1 MSNEHKNTEEVRR
14 LLQEKLASKEPAEDG
29 WNVPSGGVWSG
40 ISEELGANRKAV
52 KSSNKSLWYLVGI
65 GAILA
70 VLLIRECSHRQE
82 VEQMRQ
88 EIQQVRQE
96 CEEKQSSRKDNS
108 PESRDAAAML
118 AMGASPVGL
127 PDDKLTNQQIST
139 LQQQVPILKSSFPE
153 PIQSF
158 NSAGPSSET
167 TSKFAFSQAEPTTYT
182 TEQYLDAN
190 IGFGQ
195 TSTGE
200 LTPVPTLALSILTTD
215 SKLPSRN
222 IHLPKPEGKALPL
235 AIIGSLQAGLAL
247 TGNRLSGEKPTIISN
262 QQPLTT
268 WRAGIGLEGI
278 INRHWS
284 VLSGVEYTHSRI
296 ETEYQ
301 LQVPFTHN
309 GEYQHD
315 DGNFDN
321 QYNHSLPS
329 ALGNYPAQFVL
340 TRASDATIHEGD
352 LMDLEL
358 HIRQQTRFL
367 SLPLQ
372 VRYGFGKHRWQLG
385 AKAGVIANHVL
396 GVSSEMPSLIPHHEA
411 IHQRHTSIGTPS
423 RADLQKWTLDY
434 TFGLDLRYQLT
445 NRFRLS
451 LNGSYQQGMT
461 PVYQSDIEKLPP
473 CVELGCRAA
482 FPNLVN
488 HLIASPF

>member
-40 ISEELGANRKAV
+40 ISEELGANRTAV

-108 PESRDAAAML
+108 SESSDAAAML

-127 PDDKLTNQQIST
+127 PDDKLAKQQIST
-139 LQQQVPILKSSFPE
+139 PQPQVPILKSYFSE

-158 NSAGPSSET
+158 NSAGTSSEM
-167 TSKFAFSQAEPTTYT
+167 TSIEQPTNSNIRF
-182 TEQYLDAN
+182 EQSS
-190 IGFGQ
+190 
-195 TSTGE
+195 TSE
-200 LTPVPTLALSILTTD
+200 LTQVPTLALSMLTTD

-247 TGNRLSGEKPTIISN
+247 TGNRLSGEKPAIISN
-262 QQPLTT
+262 QQPLTA
-268 WRAGIGLEGI
+268 WRAGIGLEGV

-284 VLSGVEYTHSRI
+284 VLTGVEYTRSRI

-309 GEYQHD
+309 GEFQHD

-372 VRYGFGKHRWQLG
+372 LRYGFGKHRWQLG

-434 TFGLDLRYQLT
+434 TLGLDMRYQLT
-445 NRFRLS
+445 NRFGLS

-461 PVYQSDIEKLPP
+461 PVYQSEIVKNYLHAWN
-473 CVELGCRAA
+473 LGAGLH
-482 FPNLVN
+482 FQ
-488 HLIASPF
+488 IW

>member
-1 MSNEHKNTEEVRR
+1 MSNEHKNTEEIRR
-14 LLQEKLASKEPAEDG
+14 LLQEKLASKEPAEEG

-40 ISEELGANRKAV
+40 ISEELGANRTAV

-65 GAILA
+65 SAILA

-82 VEQMRQ
+82 VNQMRQ

-96 CEEKQSSRKDNS
+96 CEEKQSSRKDSRSENS
-108 PESRDAAAML
+108 DAAGRL
-118 AMGASPVGL
+118 AMGAAPVGL
-127 PDDKLTNQQIST
+127 SDDKLAKPQILT
-139 LQQQVPILKSSFPE
+139 PQPQVPILKSSFPK

-158 NSAGPSSET
+158 NSAGQSSET
-167 TSKFAFSQAEPTTYT
+167 TSMFVFGQAQPTSSTK
-182 TEQYLDAN
+182 EQHSVAG
-190 IGFGQ
+190 IGFEQGS
-195 TSTGE
+195 TSE
-200 LTPVPTLALSILTTD
+200 LTQLPTLALSMLTTD
-215 SKLPSRN
+215 SKPPSHK
-222 IHLPKPEGKALPL
+222 IHLPKPGGNALPF
-235 AIIGSLQAGLAL
+235 AILGSFQAGLAL
-247 TGNRLSGEKPTIISN
+247 TGNRLSGEKPAIISN
-262 QQPLTT
+262 QQPLTA
-268 WRAGIGLEGI
+268 WRAGIGLEGV

-284 VLSGVEYTHSRI
+284 VLTGVEYTHSRI

-309 GEYQHD
+309 GEFQHD

-358 HIRQQTRFL
+358 HIRQQTRFF

-372 VRYGFGKHRWQLG
+372 LRYGFGKHRWQLG
-385 AKAGVIANHVL
+385 SKAGVVANYVL
-396 GVSSEMPSLIPHHEA
+396 GVSSEMPTLIPHHEA

-434 TFGLDLRYQLT
+434 TLGLDLRYQLT
-445 NRFRLS
+445 NRFGLF
-451 LNGSYQQGMT
+451 LNGTYQQGMT
-461 PVYQSDIEKLPP
+461 PVYQSDIVKNYLHAWN
-473 CVELGCRAA
+473 LGAGLH
-482 FPNLVN
+482 FQ
-488 HLIASPF
+488 IW